1 MKQAKQKITNSR
13 AEFPIKIYHSVS
25 RNSV

>member
-1 MKQAKQKITNSR
+1 MNSR
-13 AEFPIKIYHSVS
+13 AEFPIKIYHAVS